1 MGAHKRKMPRQ
12 KKKKSDDKERQ
23 ETRKQEHLLPQ
34 DMNTKKMPFQSV
46 LKRSQNICSP
56 VTLIVHQYNFTLRAL
71 DEHFCVGKLNVTI
84 CHFQMNKNVS
94 SCILIFVFKSKIKVL
109 HIMLDV

>member
-1 MGAHKRKMPRQ
+1 MT
-12 KKKKSDDKERQ
+12 KKETGNKK
-23 ETRKQEHLLPQ
+23 TRKQEHLLPQ

-94 SCILIFVFKSKIKVL
+94 SCILIFFFLI
-109 HIMLDV
+109 